1 MIVIVPIRAL
11 RWSEAP
17 TRMVRRM
24 KPHGWSSDN
33 LRCRAEQSSSSERGG
48 GERSERGGR
57 GEGQEGSDGKKESEA
72 VAE

>member
-48 GERSERGGR
+48 R